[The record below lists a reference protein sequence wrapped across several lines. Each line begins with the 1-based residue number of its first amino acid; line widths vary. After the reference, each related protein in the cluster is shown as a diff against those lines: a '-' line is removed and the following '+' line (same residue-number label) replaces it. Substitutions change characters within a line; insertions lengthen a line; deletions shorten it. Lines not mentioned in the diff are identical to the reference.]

1 MDYESGIFVA
11 SLFLGLV
18 SGLLKRWVL
27 KSLVLFSY
35 KQPLEGSKI
44 RWGVLQSKRDTKKSP
59 LNLSTVNGNYRK
71 FDRKFKRTRN
81 LEYVETTQ
89 GVKAFYKEQKVW
101 GLKIPMVGS
110 LFSGKLAGK

>member
-1 MDYESGIFVA
+1 M
-11 SLFLGLV
+11 
-18 SGLLKRWVL
+18 

-44 RWGVLQSKRDTKKSP
+44 RWGVLQSRRDTKKSP

-110 LFSGKLAGK
+110 LFSGKLANK

>member
-1 MDYESGIFVA
+1 M
-11 SLFLGLV
+11 
-18 SGLLKRWVL
+18 

-35 KQPLEGSKI
+35 RQPLEGSKF
-44 RWGVLQSKRDTKKSP
+44 RWGVLQSKRDTKKNP
-59 LNLSTVNGNYRK
+59 LCPLTVNGNYRK

-81 LEYVETTQ
+81 LEYVETTE